1 MESEESSKG
10 GFAFPLSW
18 ESMLPWVRHLMR
30 SGLMSGILC
39 DLQGSRGR
47 NPAHGNLFT
56 RRQPAGPSHG
66 QNRGGSQEGGFKP
79 MFQIGDKAVY
89 PGHGV
94 GVIEAIETKQISG
107 KELMFYI
114 LRVLDNG
121 MTIMIPRDNAGAVG
135 LRGVIRKLEIPKV
148 LQILKDR
155 DVEIDNQTWNRRYR
169 EYMEKINTG
178 SIFEIAEVL
187 RDLYLLRAEKEL
199 SFGERKILDT
209 AKNLLVKELAIV
221 RDVKETDILREIKT
235 IFGKNF

>member
-1 MESEESSKG
+1 
-10 GFAFPLSW
+10 
-18 ESMLPWVRHLMR
+18 
-30 SGLMSGILC
+30 
-39 DLQGSRGR
+39 
-47 NPAHGNLFT
+47 
-56 RRQPAGPSHG
+56 
-66 QNRGGSQEGGFKP
+66 

-107 KELMFYI
+107 RELMFYI

-121 MTIMIPRDNAGAVG
+121 MTIMIPRDNVGAVG

-148 LQILKDR
+148 IQILKDR
-155 DVEIDNQTWNRRYR
+155 DVEVDTQTWNRRYR

-178 SIFEIAEVL
+178 SIYEIAEVL

-221 RDVKETDILREIKT
+221 RDVKETDVLREFRS
-235 IFGKNF
+235 IFGKDF

>member
-1 MESEESSKG
+1 
-10 GFAFPLSW
+10 
-18 ESMLPWVRHLMR
+18 
-30 SGLMSGILC
+30 
-39 DLQGSRGR
+39 
-47 NPAHGNLFT
+47 
-56 RRQPAGPSHG
+56 
-66 QNRGGSQEGGFKP
+66 

-107 KELMFYI
+107 SELMFYI

-121 MTIMIPRDNAGAVG
+121 MTIMIPRDNVGAVG

-148 LQILKDR
+148 LKILRDR

-187 RDLYLLRAEKEL
+187 RDLYLLRTEKEL

-235 IFGKNF
+235 IFGKDF

>member
-1 MESEESSKG
+1 
-10 GFAFPLSW
+10 
-18 ESMLPWVRHLMR
+18 
-30 SGLMSGILC
+30 
-39 DLQGSRGR
+39 
-47 NPAHGNLFT
+47 
-56 RRQPAGPSHG
+56 
-66 QNRGGSQEGGFKP
+66 

-107 KELMFYI
+107 RELMFYI

-135 LRGVIRKLEIPKV
+135 LRGVIRRLEIPKV
-148 LQILKDR
+148 IQILKDR

-178 SIFEIAEVL
+178 SIYEIAEVL
-187 RDLYLLRAEKEL
+187 RDLHLLRTEKEL
-199 SFGERKILDT
+199 SFGERKILDM

-221 RDVKETDILREIKT
+221 RDVKESDILREIKT
-235 IFGKNF
+235 IFGKDF